1 MKHLITL
8 CFLLLSLIT
17 TGETIQGNIDAAIY
31 LMNNGRHDK
40 AEILLESMH
49 SEDPSFNAVKG
60 INYLHLG
67 RVLAAE
73 KYLFKAALSFM
84 NADTVSVELIPT
96 LKALTRI
103 YESKSDEFNHQASA
117 LDGILDKKAFFYNGY
132 ENLGLVTNDICEIE
146 EHYIFVKDKLMQ
158 LYSKEDYNPLKFALE
173 YEMDRLESTFHF
185 QNIHP
190 PERLFAGIEVG
201 SKGVK
206 LSVIKLK
213 SDLKGEYAYEIV
225 KDSSINT
232 DVINFTEDAITR
244 TIDAVSQFYTVA
256 RQMRI
261 DDNNIFMAI
270 SNGVKSRAEA
280 ENKLSMLKNIQDRI
294 RLKIGQPSKEIYV
307 LTEEDEPKLTHLGV
321 INKANRDAASIFD
334 CGSGNT
340 KGGFFTFNSS
350 DFNSFSFE
358 WGTKAIALHIDKLNP
373 NTTVQEF
380 TNLVQIFVDSIMKTK
395 VNYMLD
401 SRGSM
406 YNKDQVVL
414 SGGINWAIA
423 SISKPGSLEYA
434 FAPVTIEDVKKF
446 KANAIHNYNEM
457 RKAENY
463 LWQITPNE
471 EEAVKIEIGKV
482 FDTFSQRDMIA
493 GVTLMEAM
501 MDKIIRSSTV
511 PKKFYLARYGYIGWI
526 TGQIIRSLGSE
537 K

>member
-1 MKHLITL
+1 M
-8 CFLLLSLIT
+8 LLSIISKANIL
-17 TGETIQGNIDAAIY
+17 QGYIESAIY
-31 LMNNGRHDK
+31 LMKEGRYDK
-40 AEILLESMH
+40 AEALLESVT
-49 SEDPSFNAVKG
+49 SDDPGYNALKG

-73 KYLFKAALSFM
+73 KYLFKAAKAFIAEDS
-84 NADTVSVELIPT
+84 VSTELVPT
-96 LKALTRI
+96 LKALSII
-103 YESKSDEFNHQASA
+103 YEAKGEELSDEANI
-117 LDGILDKKAFFYNGY
+117 LNKLLDKIPFYNDGFI
-132 ENLGLVTNDICEIE
+132 EPISAKDNINSIE
-146 EHYIFVKDKLMQ
+146 EHFDLLNAKLSTLYANEYYGPLKYAMANEIHRLGTTHKFQ
-158 LYSKEDYNPLKFALE
+158 NLYSSL
-173 YEMDRLESTFHF
+173 
-185 QNIHP
+185 
-190 PERLFAGIEVG
+190 RLFAGIEVG

-232 DVINFTEDAITR
+232 DIISFTDDAMSR
-244 TIDAVSQFYTVA
+244 TIDAVSRFYA
-256 RQMRI
+256 FAKQMSI
-261 DDNNIFMAI
+261 DDSRIFFAI

-280 ENKLSMLKNIQDRI
+280 EFKLSMLKTIQDRI
-294 RLKIGQPSKEIYV
+294 RLKIAQPSKEIYV

-334 CGSGNT
+334 IGSGNT
-340 KGGFFTFNSS
+340 KGGYFTFNSS
-350 DFNSFSFE
+350 EFNSFSFE
-358 WGTKAIALHIDKLNP
+358 WGTKAIALHIDKLYP
-373 NTTVQEF
+373 NTTVKEYAK
-380 TNLVQIFVDSIMKTK
+380 LVQNFVDSIMMTK

-434 FAPVTIEDVKKF
+434 FAPVTKEDVIKF
-446 KANAIHNYNEM
+446 KANVINNYNEM
-457 RKAENY
+457 RKIENY
-463 LWQITPNE
+463 LWQIKPDETQ
-471 EEAVKIEIGKV
+471 AVADELGKV

-493 GVTLMEAM
+493 GVTLLEAM
-501 MDKIIRSSTV
+501 MDKFIRSSAV

>member
-1 MKHLITL
+1 MKHLFTL

-17 TGETIQGNIDAAIY
+17 TGKTIQGNIDAAIY

-132 ENLGLVTNDICEIE
+132 VNLGLVTNDICEIE
-146 EHYIFVKDKLMQ
+146 EHYIFVKDKLML

-270 SNGVKSRAEA
+270 SNGVKSRAES
-280 ENKLSMLKNIQDRI
+280 ESKLYVLGSVQDQI
-294 RLKIGQPSKEIYV
+294 RQKIGQSSKEIYV
-307 LTEEDEPKLTHLGV
+307 LTEEDEPRLTHLGV
-321 INKANRDAASIFD
+321 ITKANRDVASIVD
-334 CGSGNT
+334 IGSGNC
-340 KGGFFTFNSS
+340 KGGFFTYNSS

-358 WGTKAIALHIDKLNP
+358 WGTKAIALHMEKLYP
-373 NTTVQEF
+373 NTTIEEYANHVQK
-380 TNLVQIFVDSIMKTK
+380 FVDSIMTVK
-395 VNYMLD
+395 VKYMLD
-401 SRGSM
+401 TRASM
-406 YNKDQVVL
+406 YNKEQIVL

-423 SISKPGSLEYA
+423 TVIMPGNLEYA
-434 FAPVTIEDVKKF
+434 FASINLKDVRIF
-446 KANAIHNYNEM
+446 KAKAIYDYNEM
-457 RKAENY
+457 RKIENY
-463 LWQITPNE
+463 LWQVKPSE
-471 EEAVKIEIGKV
+471 KEAVRNELGKV

-493 GVTLMEAM
+493 GVTLLEAM
-501 MDKIIRSSTV
+501 MSKFIQSSTV
-511 PKKFYLARYGYIGWI
+511 PKKFYMARYGYIGWI

>member
-1 MKHLITL
+1 MKQLITFCL
-8 CFLLLSLIT
+8 MLFSIISSANT
-17 TGETIQGNIDAAIY
+17 VQGNIESAIY
-31 LMNNGRHDK
+31 LMKGGNYDK
-40 AEILLESMH
+40 AEVLLESITND
-49 SEDPSFNAVKG
+49 DPRCNALKG

-73 KYLFKAALSFM
+73 KYLFKAAKALISE
-84 NADTVSVELIPT
+84 DSVSTELIPT
-96 LKALTRI
+96 LKALSII
-103 YESKSDEFNHQASA
+103 YENKGDEMSNEANILNKLIEKSPFYY
-117 LDGILDKKAFFYNGY
+117 DGYLELKSLKDNAIS
-132 ENLGLVTNDICEIE
+132 IE
-146 EHYIFVKDKLMQ
+146 EHFDLLNAKLITLYANEYYGPLKYAMAKEIQ
-158 LYSKEDYNPLKFALE
+158 RIETTHQFQNLYSSL
-173 YEMDRLESTFHF
+173 
-185 QNIHP
+185 
-190 PERLFAGIEVG
+190 RLFAGIEIG

-206 LSVIKLK
+206 LSIIKLK

-232 DVINFTEDAITR
+232 DIISFTDDALSR
-244 TIDAVSQFYTVA
+244 TIDAVSRFYAFA
-256 RQMRI
+256 RQMSI
-261 DDNNIFMAI
+261 DDNRMFFAI

-280 ENKLSMLKNIQDRI
+280 EFKLPMLKTIQDRI

-334 CGSGNT
+334 LGSGNT
-340 KGGFFTFNSS
+340 KGGYFTYNSS
-350 DFNSFSFE
+350 EFNSFSFE
-358 WGTKAIALHIDKLNP
+358 WGTKAIALHIDKIHP
-373 NTTVQEF
+373 NTSVNEF
-380 TNLVQIFVDSIMKTK
+380 ANLVQLFVDSIMATK

-434 FAPVTIEDVKKF
+434 FAPVTIEDVVKF
-446 KANAIHNYNEM
+446 KSNAINNYNEM
-457 RKAENY
+457 RKIENY
-463 LWQITPNE
+463 LWQIKPDE
-471 EEAVKIEIGKV
+471 EEAVKNEIGRV
-482 FDTFSQRDMIA
+482 FDTFTQRELIA
-493 GVTLMEAM
+493 GATLLEAM
-501 MDKIIRSSTV
+501 MNKFILSSAV